1 METSAEP
8 TTTQPAEVA
17 APSAATAPAEIPELV
32 PEQLLLF
39 STAVA
44 ARRPATAKC
53 LAGAI
58 RRVAAAVLGFFA
70 VSKAFPRS
78 PAISARSRKERR
90 FLNNRG
96 GCRHAH
102 RMN

>member
-8 TTTQPAEVA
+8 TTPQPAEVA

-32 PEQLLLF
+32 TEQLLLF

-44 ARRPATAKC
+44 AQRPATAKC

-58 RRVAAAVLGFFA
+58 RGVATAVLGFLRCP
-70 VSKAFPRS
+70 K
-78 PAISARSRKERR
+78 RSRARLPSRR
-90 FLNNRG
+90 SREG
-96 GCRHAH
+96 TTIP
-102 RMN
+102 